1 MSTRPLQHYLI
12 LSSLVFGL
20 SAAVFPG
27 HPALAADAAPARSV
41 WDGVYS
47 AAQAAQG
54 EKQYQQVCQ
63 RCHGTDTRAGEE
75 VSLWGDE
82 FWKSWREDT
91 LDNLYHYVSANMP
104 NDEPAT
110 LKTDQYL
117 DVIAYVLGKNGLPAG
132 ETKLTVANSAGVHIY
147 AKEGPGLLPADTM
160 VELVGCLAKLDKG
173 WQLVNSSHPARVK
186 SKQVLRAE
194 NEKPEPLAGGPA
206 MPLKFVMTKL
216 DSHVGKVVTVR
227 GMLIGEGGR
236 EGINVMTTQP
246 STDACEA
253 PQA

>member
-1 MSTRPLQHYLI
+1 MLLTAI
-12 LSSLVFGL
+12 ASSV
-20 SAAVFPG
+20 
-27 HPALAADAAPARSV
+27 PAWSLAADAPRSV
-41 WDGVYS
+41 WEGVYTE
-47 AAQAAQG
+47 AQAAQG
-54 EKQYQQVCQ
+54 EKHYQQICQ

-110 LKTDQYL
+110 LRTEQYL
-117 DVIAYVLGKNGLPAG
+117 DVIAYVLKKNNLPAG
-132 ETKLTVANSAGVHIY
+132 GAKLTVTSATGVHIY
-147 AKEGPGLLPADTM
+147 AKDGPGVLPADTM
-160 VELVGCLAKLDKG
+160 VELVGCLAKADKG

-194 NEKPEPLAGGPA
+194 NDKAAPLAGGPT
-206 MPLKFVMTKL
+206 MPLKFVMTRL
-216 DSHVGKVVTVR
+216 DNFVGKVLTVR

-253 PQA
+253 S

>member
-1 MSTRPLQHYLI
+1 MPTRPLHRLI
-12 LSSLVFGL
+12 LSAFALGL
-20 SAAVFPG
+20 ASPVLPG
-27 HPALAADAAPARSV
+27 HSAFAADAPARSV
-41 WDGVYS
+41 WEGVYTE
-47 AAQAAQG
+47 AQAAQG
-54 EKQYQQVCQ
+54 EKQYQEICQ

-110 LKTDQYL
+110 LRTEQYL
-117 DVIAYVLGKNGLPAG
+117 DVLAYVLKKNSLPAG
-132 ETKLTVANSAGVHIY
+132 AARLTVASATGVHIY
-147 AKEGPGLLPADTM
+147 AKEGPGVLPAETM
-160 VELVGCLAKLDKG
+160 VELVGCLAKADKG

-194 NEKPEPLAGGPA
+194 NEKAAPLAGGPT
-206 MPLKFVMTKL
+206 MPLKFVMTRL
-216 DSHVGKVVTVR
+216 DDHVGKVLTVR

-253 PQA
+253 T

>member
-1 MSTRPLQHYLI
+1 MPTRPPHLLI
-12 LSSLVFGL
+12 LAAFTSVVVTCIPGQ
-20 SAAVFPG
+20 SALG
-27 HPALAADAAPARSV
+27 ADPAPARSV

-47 AAQAAQG
+47 DAQAAQG
-54 EKQYQQVCQ
+54 EKHYQQICQ

-75 VSLWGDE
+75 VALWGEE

-110 LKTDQYL
+110 LKTEQYL
-117 DVIAYVLGKNGLPAG
+117 DVMAYLLKKNGLPAG
-132 ETKLTVANSAGVHIY
+132 AAKLTVANAAGVHIY
-147 AKEGPGLLPADTM
+147 AKEGPGMLPAETM

-194 NEKPEPLAGGPA
+194 NEKAAPLAGGPT
-206 MPLKFVMTKL
+206 MPLKFVMTQL
-216 DSHVGKVVTVR
+216 DDHVGKVMTVR

-246 STDACEA
+246 SADACEA
-253 PQA
+253 PQG

>member
-1 MSTRPLQHYLI
+1 VPTRSLCLLI
-12 LSSLVFGL
+12 LSACTSLALTG
-20 SAAVFPG
+20 FPG
-27 HPALAADAAPARSV
+27 HRALAADAAPARSV

-54 EKQYQQVCQ
+54 EKQYQQICQ

-91 LDNLYHYVSANMP
+91 VDNLYHYISANMP

-110 LKTDQYL
+110 LKTEQYL
-117 DVIAYVLGKNGLPAG
+117 DVIAYLLKKNGLPAG
-132 ETKLTVANSAGVHIY
+132 ETKLTVANAAGAHIY
-147 AKEGPGLLPADTM
+147 AKEGPGALPAETM

-186 SKQVLRAE
+186 SKQVLRAA
-194 NEKPEPLAGGPA
+194 NEKAEPLAGGPA

-216 DSHVGKVVTVR
+216 DSYVGKVMTVR
-227 GMLIGEGGR
+227 GMLIGEGGQ

-253 PQA
+253 PQS